1 LKDARMREQAGAIR
15 TELGLLFKDVE
26 RMSDRVMNLDRHF
39 VMASKDIEEIKISAK
54 RSGNRARKL
63 DNFDFEEI
71 SVDSAVV
78 PLPKTEN
85 L

>member
-1 LKDARMREQAGAIR
+1 
-15 TELGLLFKDVE
+15 
-26 RMSDRVMNLDRHF
+26 
-39 VMASKDIEEIKISAK
+39 MASKDIEEIKISAK

>member
-1 LKDARMREQAGAIR
+1 MREQAGAIR

-26 RMSDRVMNLDRHF
+26 RLSERVTNLDRHF

-63 DNFDFEEI
+63 DNFDLEEI
-71 SVDSAVV
+71 SVDPTIVH
-78 PLPKTEN
+78 LPKSEKI
-85 L
+85 

>member
-1 LKDARMREQAGAIR
+1 
-15 TELGLLFKDVE
+15 
-26 RMSDRVMNLDRHF
+26 MNLDRHF

-71 SVDSAVV
+71 SVDPTVV
-78 PLPKTEN
+78 QLSKTDK